1 MKCPQLAG
9 SVIIAAVAA
18 ASASHTAFRNSLG
31 SISDNSLLNSAMK
44 RSMQPRLMLAV
55 LTAASNS
62 LKLMLQAVP
71 QAAVHMINTS

>member
-1 MKCPQLAG
+1 
-9 SVIIAAVAA
+9 
-18 ASASHTAFRNSLG
+18 
-31 SISDNSLLNSAMK
+31 MK

-62 LKLMLQAVP
+62 LKLMLQAVL